1 MTVGPALI
9 QVLTPVPIPVLTPAL
24 TLVPTPAP
32 IQVLTPV
39 LILDPI
45 LAPILDPTAAAAKP
59 RLGQFLVRSKNL
71 GLPPIKLTPWPWVS
85 PGPLLRR
92 RCRR

>member
-1 MTVGPALI
+1 MTVG
-9 QVLTPVPIPVLTPAL
+9 PAL
-24 TLVPTPAP
+24 TLVPTQALTLVP
-32 IQVLTPV
+32 IQV

-45 LAPILDPTAAAAKP
+45 QVLILDPTPAPILDPIPAPILDPTAAAAKP

>member
-1 MTVGPALI
+1 MTVG
-9 QVLTPVPIPVLTPAL
+9 PAL
-24 TLVPTPAP
+24 TLVPTQALTLVP
-32 IQVLTPV
+32 IQV

-45 LAPILDPTAAAAKP
+45 QVLILDPTPAPILDPIPAPILDPTAAAAKP
-59 RLGQFLVRSKNL
+59 RLAQFLVRSKNL

>member
-1 MTVGPALI
+1 MTAG
-9 QVLTPVPIPVLTPAL
+9 PVLILDP
-24 TLVPTPAP
+24 
-32 IQVLTPV
+32 TPV

-45 LAPILDPTAAAAKP
+45 HVLILDPTPVLILDPTPVLILDPTPAPILDPTAAAAKP